1 MCIKFFVLK
10 LQSVRGSF
18 KLSSSAS
25 GFIFGR
31 FPYTSL
37 ISYSVSSTREPAVM
51 EEPPVMMEPDSKTRL
66 LMDSKM
72 SSRKEFSTFEA
83 KLFS

>member
-1 MCIKFFVLK
+1 MCMKFLVFR

-18 KLSSSAS
+18 RSKSSAS

-31 FPYTSL
+31 FSYTSF
-37 ISYSVSSTREPAVM
+37 ISYSVSSMREPAAM
-51 EEPPVMMEPDSKTRL
+51 EEPPVMIEPASKTML

-72 SSRKEFSTFEA
+72 SSRKEFSTLEA